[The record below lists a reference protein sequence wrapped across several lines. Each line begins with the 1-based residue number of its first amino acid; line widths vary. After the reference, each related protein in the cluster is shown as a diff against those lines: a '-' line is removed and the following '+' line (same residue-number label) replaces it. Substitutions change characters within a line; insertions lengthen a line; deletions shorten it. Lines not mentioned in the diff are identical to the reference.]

1 MNILSGDDI
10 VNDRWRKAKTQY
22 RAYDLSES
30 LNKEYI
36 KSLVM
41 GVSTKDE
48 NINKHPL
55 SKLIKDISEEL
66 DLI

>member
-1 MNILSGDDI
+1 
-10 VNDRWRKAKTQY
+10 
-22 RAYDLSES
+22 
-30 LNKEYI
+30 
-36 KSLVM
+36 M